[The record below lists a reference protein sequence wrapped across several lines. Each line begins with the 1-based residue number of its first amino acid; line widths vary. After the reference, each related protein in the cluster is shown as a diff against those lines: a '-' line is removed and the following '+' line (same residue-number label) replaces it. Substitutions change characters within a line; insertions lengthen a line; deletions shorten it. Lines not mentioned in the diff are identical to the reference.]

1 MTTLITEEVEIDL
14 YECLKYDP
22 FRHKGQI
29 RAYVRPPYNQT
40 IYLSLARTR
49 QQLGYRLWF
58 LAPCCQRRMSKLY
71 AAGGVVACRY
81 CLGLKYAS
89 QYKKNADFRLDMNR
103 LKLARLE
110 KQKRRLWYADKPT
123 QFGRQFYGLREE
135 QEKLQEQASAELRT
149 TLAKL
154 GMF

>member
-1 MTTLITEEVEIDL
+1 MITLITEEVEIDL

-22 FRHKGQI
+22 FRHYGQI

-40 IYLSLARTR
+40 VHLPLTKTR
-49 QQLGYRLWF
+49 QQIGNRLWF
-58 LAPCCQRRMSKLY
+58 LAPCCQRRTSKLY
-71 AAGGVVACRY
+71 AASGVVACRD

-89 QYKKNADFRLDMNR
+89 QYKKKADFRLDMNR

-110 KQKRRLWYADKPT
+110 KQKRRLWYADKLT
-123 QFGRQFYGLREE
+123 QFGRQFYSLREE
-135 QEKLQEQASAELRT
+135 REKLEEQASTELRI